1 MDMVKSVQCHELKR
15 KNASS
20 AHPQGAQMN
29 MKHCLLCSL
38 CSDRRGRELLHRAK
52 IRPQP
57 ESRLNGDPRLREQPG
72 GEDGG
77 DVLRKSQLL
86 MIMLAKTASYNC
98 FLERCTGLCSRCIFL
113 CITLN

>member
-1 MDMVKSVQCHELKR
+1 
-15 KNASS
+15 
-20 AHPQGAQMN
+20 MN
-29 MKHCLLCSL
+29 MKHCLLCLL

-57 ESRLNGDPRLREQPG
+57 ESRLNGDPPLREQPG

-86 MIMLAKTASYNC
+86 MIMLAKTILTASWKGVLVC
-98 FLERCTGLCSRCIFL
+98 VPGVFFFALH
-113 CITLN
+113 

>member
-1 MDMVKSVQCHELKR
+1 
-15 KNASS
+15 
-20 AHPQGAQMN
+20 MN

-38 CSDRRGRELLHRAK
+38 CSDRWWRELLHRAQ

-77 DVLRKSQLL
+77 DVLRQSQLL
-86 MIMLAKTASYNC
+86 VIILAKRDKLQLLPGNVD
-98 FLERCTGLCSRCIFL
+98 
-113 CITLN
+113 